1 MSPDLAVLYADNH
14 LLAVAKP
21 AGLPAVP
28 DESGDESLLDRA
40 RAWVEREYAK
50 PGRAWLGVVHRIDR
64 PVSGVVL
71 FARTSKAAARLSEA
85 FRGRA
90 VQKRYLAVTGRPP
103 RGGERRGRV
112 EQWLVKDRARRRA
125 RPGREGQA
133 GARLAVT
140 EWRLLAHRGDRWL
153 LELCPETGRPHQLR
167 AALASLG
174 APILGDLKY
183 GAPAPLPD
191 GSIALHAAE
200 LVVPHPTRG
209 EPVAFEAPVPAAD
222 WWALAPDRAG
232 P

>member
-103 RGGERRGRV
+103 RGGRPV
-112 EQWLVKDRARRRA
+112 TAR
-125 RPGREGQA
+125 
-133 GARLAVT
+133 
-140 EWRLLAHRGDRWL
+140 
-153 LELCPETGRPHQLR
+153 
-167 AALASLG
+167 
-174 APILGDLKY
+174 
-183 GAPAPLPD
+183 
-191 GSIALHAAE
+191 
-200 LVVPHPTRG
+200 
-209 EPVAFEAPVPAAD
+209 
-222 WWALAPDRAG
+222 
-232 P
+232 